1 MIADPQL
8 LPTGRTMN
16 NNLRNG
22 RVHGGFKSA
31 TTAATDI
38 HTATSSDKERT
49 YSKFAADSSAT
60 KQSAAAA
67 DPDARSPAPFGF
79 QGRSIMS
86 DPFIGPPDCII
97 EGSVTASNQGSEIIS
112 KGPARFQASS
122 YKLTI
127 RELGKATQEKFSG
140 MVPISRRKE
149 VVAFICDREERNECI
164 EGPHRSRCRLLHI
177 HQRAAATIM

>member
-1 MIADPQL
+1 
-8 LPTGRTMN
+8 
-16 NNLRNG
+16 
-22 RVHGGFKSA
+22 
-31 TTAATDI
+31 
-38 HTATSSDKERT
+38 
-49 YSKFAADSSAT
+49 
-60 KQSAAAA
+60 
-67 DPDARSPAPFGF
+67 
-79 QGRSIMS
+79 MS

-164 EGPHRSRCRLLHI
+164 EGPHRSRCRLLQI
-177 HQRAAATIM
+177 HQRAAATIMQRRRLNRTPSHDERFIQRQRDPFQLCTKRT